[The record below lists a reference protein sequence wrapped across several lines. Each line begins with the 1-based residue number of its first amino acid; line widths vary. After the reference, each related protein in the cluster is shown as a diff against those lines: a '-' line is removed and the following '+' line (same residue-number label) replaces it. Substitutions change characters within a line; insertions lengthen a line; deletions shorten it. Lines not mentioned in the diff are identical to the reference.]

1 VRPDAY
7 YLQPRS
13 EITIFAQ
20 SNQATFLGLRVSR
33 FQESKKE
40 INAASNM
47 AIKISNKQ

>member
-1 VRPDAY
+1 M
-7 YLQPRS
+7 
-13 EITIFAQ
+13 Q